1 MNETF
6 HMLKIGKNQY
16 LTMRAPKTQTMFLSF
31 KNLKTAHKCKDFI
44 ENHKQKYGS
53 WPSLNME
60 RDREKIEM
68 DSISTLE
75 PLYIEN
81 KTIQDVEEIMQRS
94 GTGVMY
100 CYDFGVITINNSFT
114 ITFQAQELQIELDLE
129 KFLESLED
137 TIDS

>member
-6 HMLKIGKNQY
+6 HMLRVGKNQY
-16 LTMRAPKTQTMFLSF
+16 LTMKAPKTQTMFLSF

-44 ENHKQKYGS
+44 ENHRQKYGS

-68 DSISTLE
+68 DAMSTLE

-100 CYDFGVITINNSFT
+100 CSDFGVIPINNSFT
-114 ITFQAQELQIELDLE
+114 ITFQAQEFQVELDLE